1 MTSTTKG
8 LISLVRTAVQIKRTH
23 INNLL
28 LLQFFQWWIYEFHIF
43 ELQKE
48 QINAEKIRVKY
59 AIYAVAKRKPPKNK
73 ILSITEVR
81 VCILESLNI
90 IRLSFCNCISC
101 VFISSVTL
109 TATSS
114 FQGLQHLAIF
124 CALSW
129 KKIYGASNPRT
140 EPLRQHHDT
149 HVHGFIY

>member
-1 MTSTTKG
+1 M
-8 LISLVRTAVQIKRTH
+8 QKRSEL
-23 INNLL
+23 NM
-28 LLQFFQWWIYEFHIF
+28 QFMQLPRES
-43 ELQKE
+43 LQKIKFSVS
-48 QINAEKIRVKY
+48 QRD
-59 AIYAVAKRKPPKNK
+59 
-73 ILSITEVR
+73 LR

-124 CALSW
+124 CSLSC

-140 EPLRQHHDT
+140 ELLRQHHDT